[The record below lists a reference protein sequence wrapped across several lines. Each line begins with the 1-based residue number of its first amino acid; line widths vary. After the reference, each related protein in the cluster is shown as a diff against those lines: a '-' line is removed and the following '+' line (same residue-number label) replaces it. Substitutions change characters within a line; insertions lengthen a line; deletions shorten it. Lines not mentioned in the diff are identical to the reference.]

1 MKEIFLSVF
10 KSSEERLK
18 NPFIGTFILSF
29 LILNWKPLAIL
40 FFSTLVIEQ
49 KINYIMKN
57 YNSIWNIFIYPC
69 IISIFYIGILPYLML
84 LFDKGTFWALKN
96 RNKNLYNIKKIDI
109 EGKTEIAQA
118 EIELENL
125 KSNYKEKA
133 DLNRKILELNS
144 EIEINNGKIENLV
157 TENNHLRRNIND
169 YETSLNEKDWK
180 IQELRSIV
188 TETDNKLSDYY
199 SDFINTPES
208 IIYEFV
214 NSIHI
219 INRYLDN
226 NIELN
231 TQRKSLIE
239 RFLSLGLIE
248 YINDK
253 NNGQRKFSI
262 SDKGLYFIKKAYQEE
277 IV

>member
-1 MKEIFLSVF
+1 
-10 KSSEERLK
+10 
-18 NPFIGTFILSF
+18 
-29 LILNWKPLAIL
+29 
-40 FFSTLVIEQ
+40 
-49 KINYIMKN
+49 
-57 YNSIWNIFIYPC
+57 
-69 IISIFYIGILPYLML
+69 ML